1 MIPITLIK
9 LPILLVKT
17 TYFFVA
23 NFVKGTID
31 LAHLFNVIGII
42 MTSCPLM
49 PCLALIQKN
58 SYRSAGNLGCNI
70 KNKKGLS
77 INTKAFLADF
87 KSSDNFCFNVQLIMY

>member
-42 MTSCPLM
+42 PITL
-49 PCLALIQKN
+49 N
-58 SYRSAGNLGCNI
+58 S
-70 KNKKGLS
+70 LS
-77 INTKAFLADF
+77 ILLVKTALFLVI
-87 KSSDNFCFNVQLIMY
+87 NFVKGTTIKKLTSFG